1 MNQNFKLPY
10 YLEAEQSILGII
22 FLDPKQIINIVNR
35 LEVSDFFNIDHQ
47 YIYLAMKELYYQRK
61 EIDYYS
67 VYIFLEEKKKY
78 IEGGRDYLIKL
89 GSLFPSI
96 YHLDNYIEFL
106 LEASL
111 KREII
116 NAASTIVH
124 DGINNN
130 DIDSQS
136 FLNFAEEK
144 IFQISQKKKSSHFI
158 RINSLLQEIKEKTIN
173 IRREHNI
180 IGLSSG
186 YENLDEITLG
196 FKPEELI
203 ILAARPSMGKSSFMM
218 NIAVNI
224 AQKNKNSKA
233 SVAIFSLEMSN
244 EQLGTR
250 MLSFISEI
258 PHKNIQLG
266 ILSEKQI
273 NLLNASIYQ
282 LETLNIYFDDTTTVN
297 ILDIISQCRKLK
309 NQNKLD
315 IVIIDYLQLIKKPS
329 KSNSHFF
336 NRQEEVS
343 DISKSLK
350 QMARELKVPVIALSQ
365 LSREVEKREDK
376 RPILSDLR
384 DSGSIEQDAD
394 IVMFLYRK
402 GYYNKYKNETNEI
415 DNNIKGYTEL
425 IIAKNRQGATS
436 TKTFNF
442 DSNCLLFYEIELNKE
457 I

>member
-1 MNQNFKLPY
+1 MHKNLKLPY
-10 YLEAEQSILGII
+10 YLDAEQAVLGII
-22 FLDPKQIINIVNR
+22 FLDSKQIINVINR
-35 LEVSDFFNIDHQ
+35 LEINDFFNIDHQ
-47 YIYLAMKELYYQRK
+47 YIYMTMKELYFQRK

-67 VYIFLEEKKKY
+67 VYILLEDKKKN
-78 IEGGRDYLIKL
+78 IEGGKEYLIKL

-111 KREII
+111 KREVI
-116 NAASTIVH
+116 NAASTIVY
-124 DGINNN
+124 DGINNKE
-130 DIDSQS
+130 IDSQS
-136 FLNFAEEK
+136 FLNIAEEK
-144 IFQISQKKKSSHFI
+144 IFKISQRKKNSNFI
-158 RINSLLQEIKEKTIN
+158 RINNLLKEIKEKTIN

-186 YENLDEITLG
+186 YQNLDEITLG

-203 ILAARPSMGKSSFMM
+203 ILAARPSMGKSSFMT
-218 NIAVNI
+218 NLAINI

-250 MLSFISEI
+250 ILSSISEI

-273 NLLNASIYQ
+273 NVLNASIYQ

-297 ILDIISQCRKLK
+297 ILEIISQCRQLK

-315 IVIIDYLQLIKKPS
+315 IVIVDYLQLIRKPH
-329 KSNSHFF
+329 KSNFNFF

-402 GYYNKYKNETNEI
+402 SYYSKFKNDI
-415 DNNIKGYTEL
+415 DNDMKGYTEL
-425 IIAKNRQGATS
+425 IIAKNRHGATS

-442 DSNCLLFYEIELNKE
+442 DLDCLLFYEIELDKE